1 MLIICSA
8 NLAKSTNRYVQM
20 MEYRPTEIQKE
31 LLIDFVKTYVFSS
44 RYEEVQD
51 ETRIEELHKKR
62 NYLAA
67 YCKLVVYNILPT
79 AAASEIF
86 KFYIKFYNDYG
97 DIIKATLSKT
107 REMNKINCTM
117 TMCMSLKTLFEE
129 IQAYYIPDKIQRS
142 SQDYLD
148 LKELAKRFALSF
160 GLDAIKNREAVTALH
175 RAGVLFAAE
184 HWNADDST
192 VPPNLLFLEI
202 LNEFTNKLLKQDK
215 KVV

>member
-1 MLIICSA
+1 
-8 NLAKSTNRYVQM
+8 

-31 LLIDFVKTYVFSS
+31 LLINFVKTYVFSS

-79 AAASEIF
+79 TAASEIF
-86 KFYIKFYNDYG
+86 KFYIKVSWILLLKIPILLLRPQQFYNDYG

-107 REMNKINCTM
+107 REINKINCTM
-117 TMCMSLKTLFEE
+117 TMCLSLKTLFEE
-129 IQAYYIPDKIQRS
+129 IQIYSSPDKISRS
-142 SQDYLD
+142 SQDFSD

-175 RAGVLFAAE
+175 RAGILFAAMYS
-184 HWNADDST
+184 NADDSS
-192 VPPNLLFLEI
+192 VPQNLLFLEI